1 MFNIVVAMHSIR
13 HNVEVMRKKDENVDA
28 RMDVAR
34 RVPRTCTANASR
46 ASSISASKSRPAL
59 RAHAMID
66 TLGVWRVVVK
76 QSRNVM

>member
-34 RVPRTCTANASR
+34 RV
-46 ASSISASKSRPAL
+46 
-59 RAHAMID
+59 AHA
-66 TLGVWRVVVK
+66 RVRQMPAAPQAFQLPKAV
-76 QSRNVM
+76 QLCERTP